1 MWLRYWSLSYNPFL
15 AGDRLF
21 VETPV
26 HSEAVSRLV
35 HAIQSD
41 EQFVSI
47 VAPAGL
53 GKTRV
58 LARAFSEARSSSRR
72 LVRLSAAAT
81 GGRLAAGLAE
91 RLGARVAGADD
102 AGTAWRL
109 LREAL
114 LLCHWQRQA
123 VVAAIDDV
131 HLLWDRTARLELE
144 RLAHGGPCPE
154 ARLRLVVAGRPVDG
168 GFGWDYHKGLEVR
181 LLALTRGEAANYLQ
195 AKLASAGRMQVAFS
209 PRALTRL
216 HALAEGVPRALDRLT
231 SVSLMAGANQGAQV
245 VTAELLEEVTRE
257 WAAIEV

>member
-1 MWLRYWSLSYNPFL
+1 MWLHYWSLSHNPFL
-15 AGDRLF
+15 AADPQF
-21 VETPV
+21 VETPI
-26 HSEAVSRLV
+26 HLEAVSRLV
-35 HAIQSD
+35 HAIKSE
-41 EQFVSI
+41 EQTVAI

-81 GGRLAAGLAE
+81 GNRLAAGLAE
-91 RLGARVAGADD
+91 RLGVRVAGAAD

-131 HLLWDRTARLELE
+131 HLLWDQTARLELE

-154 ARLRLVVAGRPVDG
+154 TRLRLVVAGRPVDG
-168 GFGWDYHKGLEVR
+168 GFDWDDRKWLEVR
-181 LLALTRGEAANYLQ
+181 LLALTRGEAAHYLQ
-195 AKLASAGRMQVAFS
+195 AKLASAGRTQVAFS
-209 PRALTRL
+209 PRAFTRL
-216 HALAEGVPRALDRLT
+216 HALAEGVPRAVDRLA
-231 SVSLMAGANQGAQV
+231 SVALMAGANQGAQV
-245 VTAELLEEVTRE
+245 ITAELLEEATRE